1 MQGKTT
7 IQLFDAKTK
16 KEVQRVTDK
25 NLITNAYKKYI
36 EDYLNSYPLGLQK
49 YPRGWLSATPLNMAR
64 GIVLFGSPLPEN
76 PNVIYPTTQECIG
89 HAGGDYA
96 GADIYRGDYNATES
110 GDIPNGYRQVWD
122 FATDKAN
129 GTISSVGL
137 TSRRGGDYG
146 YKSQG
151 VFSGLYTDTGDAG
164 LSDESRYLTSAP
176 LYLIASRRPT
186 VIGFTTD
193 LINVFIQDGMRAVDN
208 PVKVQKF
215 FTKKSGLGFKQ
226 MASIFTTT
234 SSNQPQHTEY
244 SFILE
249 QNEYVSFFVF
259 NNIVYG
265 LWYNTSTTALTLKTY
280 NQEMVEQSS
289 LDLGTGRTPLYNY
302 FNYSP
307 TCGIIGDF
315 LYVKR
320 NGHNSLYKFNLS
332 TGEYVE
338 AIAHPS
344 LGSYPFVNSFSS
356 TLIRIIDHSDGYY
369 YTYYLFN
376 GMTFY
381 GPYYGR
387 IQNQHYKYASYAQL
401 LSDNS
406 PIMAVYGR
414 NQAETIY
421 GDLSCFSPCLFSI
434 NNLATPVVKDDTKT
448 MKVTYDITW

>member
-49 YPRGWLSATPLNMAR
+49 NPRGWLNATPLDMAR
-64 GIVLFGSPLPEN
+64 GIVLFDSPLPEN

-96 GADIYRGDYNATES
+96 GADIYRGDYNSAES
-110 GDIPNGYRQVWD
+110 GDITNGYRQVWD
-122 FATDKAN
+122 FASDKAN

-151 VFSGLYTDTGDAG
+151 VFSGLYTDTGEAG
-164 LSDESRYLTSAP
+164 LTDESMYLSSIP
-176 LYLIASRRPT
+176 LFRVDSKKPR
-186 VIGFTTD
+186 VMGFTSNLLNTF
-193 LINVFIQDGMRAVDN
+193 VQVGSRTSDN
-208 PVKVQKF
+208 PVKVIKF
-215 FTKKSGLGFKQ
+215 STKKSGLGFKQ
-226 MASIFTTT
+226 MASMFTTN

-244 SFILE
+244 SFILG

-280 NQEMVEQSS
+280 NLEMVEQSS
-289 LDLGTGRTPLYNY
+289 LDLGTGRTPNY
-302 FNYSP
+302 SRFEVSP

-320 NGHNSLYKFNLS
+320 NEHNSLYKFNLS

-344 LGSYPFVNSFSS
+344 LGSYPFVNNFST
-356 TLIRIIDHSDGYY
+356 TLLRLVDHSDANY
-369 YTYYLFN
+369 YTYYLYN
-376 GMTFY
+376 GNEFY

-387 IQNQHYKYASYAQL
+387 IYNQYYKYAAYAQL

-406 PIMAVYGR
+406 PIMAIYGR
-414 NQAETIY
+414 NQSDTLY
-421 GDLSCFSPCLFSI
+421 GALSCFAPCLFSI